1 MTITI
6 NGKDYQFNMSGWWG
20 PQYKFE
26 EIMDVAEHPERRF
39 NPLLTFHLHVILYCI
54 LLCDNDPL
62 DLSLEDFM
70 AALEDLS
77 LSKQMTEYYSNRVQ
91 ILTKKIT
98 PQKTEKEDS
107 KKKSSRRTRSMKE

>member
-26 EIMDVAEHPERRF
+26 DVMNIAEHPERRF
-39 NPLLTFHLHVILYCI
+39 NPLLTFHLHVMFYCI

-62 DLSLEDFM
+62 DLTLEDFM
-70 AALEDLS
+70 AALEDLE
-77 LSKQMTEYYSNRVQ
+77 LNRQLTEFYSKRVE
-91 ILTKKIT
+91 ILTKSINPSK
-98 PQKTEKEDS
+98 PKEDS
-107 KKKSSRRTRSMKE
+107 KKKSSRHTRSMKG